1 MSEKRRS
8 TERRLGL
15 MLDLLQTE
23 KKESMGDNSTDGGR
37 GVLARGHE
45 ERQEKDRA
53 PLAEVDQRGE
63 GEHTTMQSLPQKFE
77 KGRHW
82 KFKVNE
88 AQILDSTAP
97 NFFFQSCQCWKKR
110 NEEAKSGF
118 EHPLPLHQKKCVF
131 IDCSAL
137 KSALAAFIFVAC
149 IFSSLHWH
157 QYIQLASRVVVYVM
171 YIVFLSGHWRIRFRL

>member
-15 MLDLLQTE
+15 MVDLLQTE

-63 GEHTTMQSLPQKFE
+63 GEHTTMQSLPQKFA

-97 NFFFQSCQCWKKR
+97 NFFFQSCQCRKKEMKKLKAALNTPSPCTKR
-110 NEEAKSGF
+110 NVY
-118 EHPLPLHQKKCVF
+118 LLTVQHQSQLSQLLYLSLVF
-131 IDCSAL
+131 FPPCTDTNISN
-137 KSALAAFIFVAC
+137 
-149 IFSSLHWH
+149 
-157 QYIQLASRVVVYVM
+157 
-171 YIVFLSGHWRIRFRL
+171 